1 MFDHLL
7 LPLSGTRLDDEA
19 ILHARSLALMTGGD
33 LQLIYVLEPHRRG
46 RQFAPIDILEWHAL
60 KAEAEA
66 YVKRVAADLRDAGVK
81 VDYSL
86 PEGQVTEHIIHQ
98 AHQGVDLMILPTGAF
113 GREQVGSLGGQV
125 LWRSYVST
133 LLVRGRGWR
142 RSREAEPHAPTTRP
156 ADRVTSGA
164 PGPGAAVPVEDVTS
178 APDADA
184 PPAAADSGPLFP
196 TVLVALDGCTRSE
209 CVLPAVRF
217 LAQTGG
223 AKVILAHVVEE
234 PALPRLVP
242 PTAEELELAGRLVD
256 INTAVAKD
264 YLLDVQARL
273 GFDVERRLA
282 VGRSA
287 AAELHKMVDDAG
299 VDLVIMSAHGYGG
312 DQEWP
317 FGEVVTNLIG
327 YGETSLLVI
336 HDVPWTERVGT
347 HPDVTDEA
355 WGR

>member
-19 ILHARSLALMTGGD
+19 IHHARSLALMTGGD

-46 RQFAPIDILEWHAL
+46 NQFAPIDILEWHAVR
-60 KAEAEA
+60 ADAEA
-66 YVKRVAADLRDAGVK
+66 YVKRVADDLRDAGVK

-86 PEGQVTEHIIHQ
+86 PEGQTTEHIIHQ

-142 RSREAEPHAPTTRP
+142 RSTDTEPRKPTTRP
-156 ADRVTSGA
+156 ADRVA
-164 PGPGAAVPVEDVTS
+164 PSATGPGAEAPVEDVTS
-178 APDADA
+178 APAA
-184 PPAAADSGPLFP
+184 PAASAASAPLFR
-196 TVLVALDGCTRSE
+196 TVLVALDGCTRAE

-217 LAQTGG
+217 LAQKSG
-223 AKVILAHVVEE
+223 AKIILAHVVEE

-242 PTAEELELAGRLVD
+242 PTAEELELARRLVD